1 MYSPKL
7 LTKRRLFLWFSTF
20 LQLFNFLASSLSDSS
35 ESFVIPP
42 PSTKVS
48 LSGWKKIKSTVLI
61 TNQLFFRN
69 LVKLQHVKVMY
80 IIYLIFS
87 WNYSRKN
94 EHHLFFKKSRE
105 IAACIKNDII
115 QFKNIIKL
123 LSLSDCKIRAKF
135 YLTSHFSEISR
146 NCSL

>member
-42 PSTKVS
+42 STKVS
-48 LSGWKKIKSTVLI
+48 LSGWKIKSTVLI
-61 TNQLFFRN
+61 NQLFFRN
-69 LVKLQHVKVMY
+69 LVKLQHVKV
-80 IIYLIFS
+80 ISFIQIFL

-94 EHHLFFKKSRE
+94 QHHLFLKISWNCSMHKKRYHS
-105 IAACIKNDII
+105 I
-115 QFKNIIKL
+115 QKSHKIVEF
-123 LSLSDCKIRAKF
+123 SDCKIRAQF
-135 YLTSHFSEISR
+135 YFISHFSEISR
-146 NCSL
+146 NCRW